1 MHYGRDFG
9 IETRIARFHNIYG
22 PQGTWKGGREKA
34 PAAFARKVRPSF
46 CPYGWGQAAGS
57 LCLCSFSFFFSRFLS
72 FLFVQSIS
80 SRRYQASVFPFV
92 FSRFLPQMA
101 VAKDGDEVE
110 MWGDGKQTRSFCYI
124 DDCVE
129 GILRL
134 MRSDYKK
141 PLNIGSDEMVSMN
154 DMMLVRG
161 ACSAV

>member
-1 MHYGRDFG
+1 MSCF
-9 IETRIARFHNIYG
+9 
-22 PQGTWKGGREKA
+22 
-34 PAAFARKVRPSF
+34 
-46 CPYGWGQAAGS
+46 
-57 LCLCSFSFFFSRFLS
+57 
-72 FLFVQSIS
+72 
-80 SRRYQASVFPFV
+80 
-92 FSRFLPQMA
+92 QMA